1 MEHLPLRQ
9 EEEST
14 CESPVIKGKSCVSSR
29 IVKQRTFL
37 AAIIIILVLVAL
49 VIVLGA
55 LYGAERAERKGTT
68 LLNLS
73 V

>member
-14 CESPVIKGKSCVSSR
+14 CESPVIKGKSYVSSR
-29 IVKQRTFL
+29 IVKQRSFL

-68 LLNLS
+68 LLN
-73 V
+73 